1 MRDSAFRTPIGV
13 ERFIGENAQESE
25 FAPKVTLRGRR
36 TGRSRT
42 ETTSDSSEV
51 VSDTLVLFPAK
62 EAVIPAGSRLTLP
75 EGEQNRVC
83 IVETSRLVYKRDN
96 VTVAY
101 QALEIV

>member
-1 MRDSAFRTPIGV
+1 MRPSSFRTPIGV
-13 ERFIGENAQESE
+13 ERLIGENAIEDE
-25 FAPKVTLRGRR
+25 FAPKVVIPGRR
-36 TGRSRT
+36 TSRSRT
-42 ETTSDSSEV
+42 STDSESSEV
-51 VSDTLVLFPAK
+51 VSDTV
-62 EAVIPAGSRLTLP
+62 VPAGSRLTLP

>member
-1 MRDSAFRTPIGV
+1 MRPSSFRTPIGV
-13 ERFIGENAQESE
+13 ERLIGENAIEDE
-25 FAPKVTLRGRR
+25 FAPKVIVRGRR
-36 TGRSRT
+36 TSRSRT
-42 ETTSDSSEV
+42 SIDSESSEV
-51 VSDTLVLFPAK
+51 VSDTLAGNSTSVS
-62 EAVIPAGSRLTLP
+62 VVPAGSRLTLP

>member
-1 MRDSAFRTPIGV
+1 MRPSSFRTPIGV
-13 ERFIGENAQESE
+13 ERLIGENAIENE
-25 FAPKVTLRGRR
+25 FAPKVVIRGRR
-36 TGRSRT
+36 TSRSRT
-42 ETTSDSSEV
+42 SVDSESSEV
-51 VSDTLVLFPAK
+51 VSDTLVLFPPGV
-62 EAVIPAGSRLTLP
+62 AVIPAGSRLTLP